1 MNNFLALG
9 ALVASGWAIS
19 NALPPKPVAGPD
31 ASRSTTIAAPVI
43 SSQTIVGRNVL
54 EARRAPVPLVRTMQP
69 STLTPTPVEALTPS
83 SEQKA
88 QDEQKVQDDLDRKAA
103 KAAVEADGYKRA
115 TLIGKASNGSWRAK
129 AYRGAT
135 EVWLT
140 VDGTGRVSLD

>member
-9 ALVASGWAIS
+9 ALVASGWVIS
-19 NALPPKPVAGPD
+19 NALPPKPVAGLD
-31 ASRSTTIAAPVI
+31 ASRSTAAPVI
-43 SSQTIVGRNVL
+43 NSQTIVGHDIL
-54 EARRAPVPLVRTMQP
+54 EARRAPVPLVRTALP
-69 STLTPTPVEALTPS
+69 STVIPTSVEASTLS

-115 TLIGKASNGSWRAK
+115 TLIGKASNGNWRAK
-129 AYRGAT
+129 AYRGAA